1 MKKLIANLIQAVQ
14 LPSKVAIIHC
24 RGHQTIGSAVAMG
37 NTLVDRVAEDTAKN
51 HQPPACLYFL
61 SKSYKPRYSNLEK
74 QTLQSTPGVT
84 FKDEWAFKHNL
95 LILPKQQQTQII
107 QDIHNSL
114 HIGPKALLHFLS
126 PLLHPD
132 GLSQT
137 IHKVQAECLTCAKAY
152 PTASESAETVATHL
166 IQDIIP
172 RFGLLATIQSD
183 NGPAF
188 ISKVTNAVSTSLGI
202 QWKLHTAYHT
212 QSSSKVE
219 RANGL
224 IKEQLTKLM
233 LEFRQF
239 WVTLLPIAL
248 TRLRASPRGPSQLSP
263 FELLYGRPFLL
274 STPPLPNAT
283 PLEGYLPYFTLLR
296 SLLHEH
302 ANVSLPHPTQSAED
316 PPAVSPGDSVLIKNL
331 TPKSLTPRWE
341 GPYTVILTTPS
352 AIKIAEVQ
360 SWIHLSRVKKVLH
373 GPLPAGG
380 PLLLALYL
388 LSLPKPNHGGFGSGY
403 NPNQVLQ
410 AVYGEPCNCKGG
422 LVSSVPGTYQSTI
435 DCGSMTAYLVY
446 GHDKR
451 PGYKCLKKP
460 TLTLVPPGSPL
471 PSCNCSSTIYRSIH
485 SSCYNQYAT
494 CLRGNTTHFT
504 AWVTRGRAGSFG
516 GDWAPS
522 TPLGISYK
530 HASAGCPT
538 PSGQVACWQTT
549 PTIGVSDR
557 GGPQDQM
564 KSHHRKESLKT
575 LFPTLFYH
583 PLSLPKSRRLDLDKS
598 TQSLLKAVHSF
609 LLHGNSSLANSCWIC
624 LPLGTPMPLAL
635 PAPANY
641 SSNGTLRL
649 PFPVQPKG
657 SACVNVTCYQKP
669 PVNNSYDLD
678 VGSVSES
685 CNCSSFKN
693 SSTALF
699 ALPGQSFVCGNNL
712 AFSYLPQNWTGICMV
727 ASLFPDASIVPGDNP
742 VPLPSFDSVIG
753 RNKRAIQFIR
763 LLATLGITAA
773 VSTGTAG
780 LGYSLQTYQQ
790 LSRQLINDVDLLSS
804 TIQVVQDQLDS
815 LAEVVLQNRRG
826 LDLLTAEKGGL
837 CLALNEQCC
846 FYANRSGII
855 RDKIKTLQEDL
866 AKRRKAL
873 QDNPLGAGLMD
884 FSPTSFLSLGLF
896 SASA

>member
-1 MKKLIANLIQAVQ
+1 MAFLKPSIRSMQNASPVPKLTLRGPVTPANSSTNYEDWQIDFTHM
-14 LPSKVAIIHC
+14 SKHKQY
-24 RGHQTIGSAVAMG
+24 RYLLTI
-37 NTLVDRVAEDTAKN
+37 VD
-51 HQPPACLYFL
+51 
-61 SKSYKPRYSNLEK
+61 
-74 QTLQSTPGVT
+74 T
-84 FKDEWAFKHNL
+84 FSGWIE
-95 LILPKQQQTQII
+95 
-107 QDIHNSL
+107 
-114 HIGPKALLHFLS
+114 
-126 PLLHPD
+126 
-132 GLSQT
+132 
-137 IHKVQAECLTCAKAY
+137 AY

-166 IQDIIP
+166 IQDLIP
-172 RFGLLATIQSD
+172 RFGLPATIQSD

-202 QWKLHTAYHT
+202 QWKLHTGYHP
-212 QSSSKVE
+212 QSSGKVE

-233 LEFRQF
+233 LELRQS

-248 TRLRASPRGPSQLSP
+248 TRLRASPRGSSQLSP

-274 STPPLPNAT
+274 STPPPPNAT

-296 SLLHEH
+296 SLLREH

-331 TPKSLTPRWE
+331 TPKPLTPRWE
-341 GPYTVILTTPS
+341 GLYTVILTTPS
-352 AIKIAEVQ
+352 TIKIAEVQ
-360 SWIHLSRVKKVLH
+360 SWIHLSRPSMA
-373 GPLPAGG
+373 PLPAEG

-410 AVYGEPCNCKGG
+410 AVYGETGNCKGG

-435 DCGSMTAYLVY
+435 DCGTMMAYLVY
-446 GHDKR
+446 GHDKK

-460 TLTLVPPGSPL
+460 TLTLVPSGSPL
-471 PSCNCSSTIYRSIH
+471 PSCNCSSTIYQSIH

-494 CLRGNTTHFT
+494 CLRGNTTYFT
-504 AWVTRGRAGSFG
+504 AWVTRSFG

-549 PTIGVSDR
+549 PTIGVSDG

-564 KSHHRKESLKT
+564 KSHHLKESLKT
-575 LFPTLFYH
+575 LFPALSYH
-583 PLSLPKSRRLDLDKS
+583 PLSLPKSRRLDLDRS
-598 TQSLLKAVHSF
+598 TQNLLKAVHSF

-649 PFPVQPKG
+649 PFPVQPIG

-678 VGSVSES
+678 
-685 CNCSSFKN
+685 
-693 SSTALF
+693 
-699 ALPGQSFVCGNNL
+699 SFVCGNNL

-727 ASLFPDASIVPGDNP
+727 ASLFPDASIIPGNNP

-753 RNKRAIQFIR
+753 KNKRAIQFIP
-763 LLATLGITAA
+763 LLATLGIMAA

-790 LSRQLINDVDLLSS
+790 LSHQLINDVDLLSS

-815 LAEVVLQNRRG
+815 LAEIVLQNRQG
-826 LDLLTAEKGGL
+826 LDLLTAKKGGL

-846 FYANRSGII
+846 FYTNRSGIV

-866 AKRRKAL
+866 AKLQKAL
-873 QDNPLGAGLMD
+873 QDNPPWSRLNGFLPYLLPLLG
-884 FSPTSFLSLGLF
+884 PVLGLCLILF
-896 SASA
+896 FLPCLFQFFQKRF

>member
-1 MKKLIANLIQAVQ
+1 MENL
-14 LPSKVAIIHC
+14 LPISFRLSNSLARLRSSTVGDTKPLAPAVAI
-24 RGHQTIGSAVAMG
+24 G
-37 NTLVDRVAEDTAKN
+37 NAFPDRVAKDTAEN
-51 HQPPACLYFL
+51 HPPPACLYFL
-61 SKSYKPRYSNLEK
+61 SKSYKPRYSDLEK
-74 QTLQSTPGVT
+74 QTLQNTPGVT

-137 IHKVQAECLTCAKAY
+137 IHEVHGNASPVPKLTPQGSCHPHKQLHQLRGFLPDKTGKLTSLICQSINSWIEAY

-172 RFGLLATIQSD
+172 RFGLPATIQSD

-202 QWKLHTAYHT
+202 QWKLHTAYHP
-212 QSSSKVE
+212 QSSGKVE

-233 LEFRQF
+233 LELRQS

-248 TRLRASPRGPSQLSP
+248 ARLRAGPRGPSQLSP
-263 FELLYGRPFLL
+263 FELLYGCPFLL
-274 STPPLPNAT
+274 STPPPPDTT

-296 SLLHEH
+296 NLLREH
-302 ANVSLPHPTQSAED
+302 ANLSLPQPTQ
-316 PPAVSPGDSVLIKNL
+316 PPEGAQKISPGDSVLINGKDRTQSSL
-331 TPKSLTPRWE
+331 PPHPPLKSLKSSL
-341 GPYTVILTTPS
+341 GYTFLGLRKPS
-352 AIKIAEVQ
+352 MA
-360 SWIHLSRVKKVLH
+360 
-373 GPLPAGG
+373 PLPAGG

-435 DCGSMTAYLVY
+435 NCGTITAYLVY
-446 GHDKR
+446 GNDKK

-460 TLTLVPPGSPL
+460 TITLAPPGSPL

-494 CLRGNTTHFT
+494 CLRGNTTYFT
-504 AWVTRGRAGSFG
+504 AWVTRERAGSFG

-549 PTIGVSDR
+549 PTIGVSDG
-557 GGPQDQM
+557 GGPHDQI
-564 KSHHRKESLKT
+564 KKVSEHY
-575 LFPTLFYH
+575 FPPYLTILC
-583 PLSLPKSRRLDLDKS
+583 PCPNLPPRFGQLN
-598 TQSLLKAVHSF
+598 QSLLKAVHSF

-649 PFPVQPKG
+649 PFPVQPIG

-678 VGSVSES
+678 VGSVTES

-753 RNKRAIQFIR
+753 RRKRAIQFIP

-773 VSTGTAG
+773 VSHGNRWAKLFPANLSTA
-780 LGYSLQTYQQ
+780 
-790 LSRQLINDVDLLSS
+790 LSS
-804 TIQVVQDQLDS
+804 V
-815 LAEVVLQNRRG
+815 N
-826 LDLLTAEKGGL
+826 
-837 CLALNEQCC
+837 
-846 FYANRSGII
+846 
-855 RDKIKTLQEDL
+855 
-866 AKRRKAL
+866 
-873 QDNPLGAGLMD
+873 
-884 FSPTSFLSLGLF
+884 
-896 SASA
+896 

>member
-1 MKKLIANLIQAVQ
+1 MGWGPTTGGRTSGAETRECG
-14 LPSKVAIIHC
+14 LPA
-24 RGHQTIGSAVAMG
+24 RP
-37 NTLVDRVAEDTAKN
+37 
-51 HQPPACLYFL
+51 QPPPPATPFWIRHLCTPTKAGLKL
-61 SKSYKPRYSNLEK
+61 
-74 QTLQSTPGVT
+74 TLQHL
-84 FKDEWAFKHNL
+84 K
-95 LILPKQQQTQII
+95 
-107 QDIHNSL
+107 
-114 HIGPKALLHFLS
+114 
-126 PLLHPD
+126 
-132 GLSQT
+132 
-137 IHKVQAECLTCAKAY
+137 
-152 PTASESAETVATHL
+152 TVATHL

-172 RFGLLATIQSD
+172 RFGLPATIQSD

-202 QWKLHTAYHT
+202 QWKLHTAYHP
-212 QSSSKVE
+212 QSSGKME

-233 LEFRQF
+233 LELRQS

-274 STPPLPNAT
+274 STPPPPNAT
-283 PLEGYLPYFTLLR
+283 PLEGYLPYFTLFR
-296 SLLHEH
+296 SLLREH
-302 ANVSLPHPTQSAED
+302 ANASLSHPIHSAED

-331 TPKSLTPRWE
+331 TPKPLTPRWE

-360 SWIHLSRVKKVLH
+360 LRKPSMA
-373 GPLPAGG
+373 PLPAGG

-388 LSLPKPNHGGFGSGY
+388 LSLPEPNHGGFGSGY

-422 LVSSVPGTYQSTI
+422 LVSSIPGTYQSTI
-435 DCGSMTAYLVY
+435 DCGTVTAYLVY
-446 GHDKR
+446 GNDRK

-460 TLTLVPPGSPL
+460 TLTLVPSGSPL
-471 PSCNCSSTIYRSIH
+471 PSCNCSSTIYQSIH

-494 CLRGNTTHFT
+494 CLRGNTTYFT
-504 AWVTRGRAGSFG
+504 AWVTRKRAGSFG

-538 PSGQVACWQTT
+538 PSEQAVYWQTT
-549 PTIGVSDR
+549 PTIGVSDG
-557 GGPQDQM
+557 GGPHDRM
-564 KSHHRKESLKT
+564 KSHHLKESLKT
-575 LFPTLFYH
+575 LFPTLFYY
-583 PLSLPKSRRLDLDKS
+583 PLSLPKSRHLDLDRS

-649 PFPVQPKG
+649 PFPVQPIG

-712 AFSYLPQNWTGICMV
+712 AFSYLPQNWAGICMV

-742 VPLPSFDSVIG
+742 VSLPSFDSAIG
-753 RNKRAIQFIR
+753 RNKRAIQFIP

-780 LGYSLQTYQQ
+780 IGYSLQTYQQ

-804 TIQVVQDQLDS
+804 TTQVVQDQLDS

-846 FYANRSGII
+846 FYANQSGIV

-866 AKRRKAL
+866 TKRRKAL
-873 QDNPLGAGLMD
+873 QDNPLWSGLNGFLPYLLPLLGPVLGLCLILFFLPCLFQFFQKTIPGASQSHHPSND
-884 FSPTSFLSLGLF
+884 APTS
-896 SASA
+896 A